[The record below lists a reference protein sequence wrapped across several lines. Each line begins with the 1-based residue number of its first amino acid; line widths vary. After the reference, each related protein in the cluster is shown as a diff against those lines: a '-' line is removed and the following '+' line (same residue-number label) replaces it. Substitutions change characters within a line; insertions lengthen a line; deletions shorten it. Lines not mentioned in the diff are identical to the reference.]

1 MGTADGSAAGLA
13 GTADPRET
21 SAVIARA
28 EGWEDL
34 EARGRR
40 DAGGVACD
48 EEGTLPPCG
57 HEDLPSAA

>member
-13 GTADPRET
+13 GIADPRET

-34 EARGRR
+34 EARGRKGC
-40 DAGGVACD
+40 GGSGV
-48 EEGTLPPCG
+48 
-57 HEDLPSAA
+57 

>member
-28 EGWEDL
+28 EGWEAL
-34 EARGRR
+34 EARGRKGC
-40 DAGGVACD
+40 GGSGV
-48 EEGTLPPCG
+48 
-57 HEDLPSAA
+57 